1 MVEGLD
7 LKLPVPASHKG
18 DNGKVL
24 VVGGSDLFHGA
35 PLWALKVLSRLAD
48 MVFFASVP
56 EVKSVIDQL
65 KSRLWDFIYVP
76 RENIDDYAGEA
87 DIIVYG
93 PGMRRDVKQL
103 KYIPG
108 KPIDWSNTYQ
118 VLDYLSQTYSQKRW
132 LIDAGGLQVMP
143 IEWLARLKQVI
154 VTPHRR
160 EFEALFKQRLT
171 GRVDKDK
178 EIVSQMAS
186 RHKLTILLT
195 GRVDI
200 IAGADG
206 RVKLNT
212 TGNQGMTKGGSGDV
226 LAGLVAGLWVYNPS
240 FTAAWAGAYLNGLAG
255 DKLYQSCGPFYNTSD
270 LTDKLIQVLIDE
282 IKKD

>member
-1 MVEGLD
+1 MTEISF
-7 LKLPVPASHKG
+7 KLPPPRSHKG

-35 PLWALKVLSRLAD
+35 PLWALKVLSRLVD
-48 MVFFASVP
+48 MVFFASVS
-56 EVKSVIDQL
+56 EVKSVVDQL
-65 KSRLWDFIYVP
+65 KVRLWDFIYIP
-76 RENIDDYAGEA
+76 RQNIDDYANEA

-93 PGMRRDVKQL
+93 PGMRRDVNKL
-103 KYIPG
+103 NYSKN

-118 VLDYLSQTYSQKRW
+118 VLDYLSQTYGQRKW

-143 IEWLARLKQVI
+143 IEWLGRFKRVI

-160 EFEALFKQRLT
+160 EFENLFKDKLT

-178 EIVSQMAS
+178 EIVSQTAA

-200 IAGADG
+200 IAGASG
-206 RVKLNT
+206 QVKLNT

-226 LAGLVAGLWVYNPS
+226 LAGLVAGLWVYNS
-240 FTAAWAGAYLNGLAG
+240 AFTAAWTGAYLNGLAG

-270 LTDKLIQVLIDE
+270 LTDKLIQVLINE